1 MKSKLPKENIEDQE
15 EDVEEHYVSGD
26 EEEESPR
33 PQRKE
38 KKEKRKLGVVA
49 LKHKAVLD
57 NMVKKVRKG
66 RKATKT
72 QAMID
77 AGYSKSYAESGHI
90 KTKKSW
96 NQLMEEYL
104 PDSLLAKTHN
114 ELLDFKKLD
123 YMLFNADVK
132 DDDIYELMEKV
143 NCIPKKIIHGIQ
155 GTHVYFWQP
164 DGRIRKDATDMAYK
178 VKGKM
183 APEKFEVERT
193 GLQTLSDEEL
203 MALINRQKARFNK
216 TD

>member
-1 MKSKLPKENIEDQE
+1 MKSKLPNENIEDQE

-26 EEEESPR
+26 DEEESPR

-49 LKHKAVLD
+49 LKHKVVVDTLIKNVGKSGKNTMQKAL
-57 NMVKKVRKG
+57 VKKGYTNNYAKSG
-66 RKATKT
+66 NIKKT
-72 QAMID
+72 
-77 AGYSKSYAESGHI
+77 
-90 KTKKSW
+90 KSW

-104 PDSLLAKTHN
+104 PDSLLAKTHS